1 MFGLPFLTIAC
12 VGVVILVIVIAL
24 TYWALTFKETSS

>member
-1 MFGLPFLTIAC
+1 MFGLPFLTTAC

-24 TYWALTFKETSS
+24 TYWALTFKETSA